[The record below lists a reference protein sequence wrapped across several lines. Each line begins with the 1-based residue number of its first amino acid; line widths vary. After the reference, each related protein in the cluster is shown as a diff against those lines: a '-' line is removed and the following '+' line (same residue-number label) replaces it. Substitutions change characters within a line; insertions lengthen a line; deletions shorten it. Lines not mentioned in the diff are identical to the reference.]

1 MCSPLLSLRRMLMPR
16 EWIDLEELRKE
27 HWNKQMTKLEE
38 LRAAVESAYNVYDE
52 TREAYRLE
60 LSKQ

>member
-1 MCSPLLSLRRMLMPR
+1 MPR